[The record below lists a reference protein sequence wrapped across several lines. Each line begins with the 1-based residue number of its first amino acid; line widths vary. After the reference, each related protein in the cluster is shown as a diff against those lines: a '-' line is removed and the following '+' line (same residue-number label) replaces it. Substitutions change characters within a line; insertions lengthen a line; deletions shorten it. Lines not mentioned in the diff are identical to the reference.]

1 MTVKVNPTR
10 DSVPLTVYRELIKE
24 LQTSQDR
31 IEALDAQNQELVKQ
45 NKQLRQALE
54 GMLLAPPEPPLAE
67 IPMREKVTEEITYSI
82 GEGEK
87 FLPDSIL
94 DTKSKPKISGTLV
107 GVVVFVIVVTF
118 GLGAFWSI
126 RSLVKR

>member
-1 MTVKVNPTR
+1 MTVKVNSTR
-10 DSVPLTVYRELIKE
+10 DSVSLTVYRELIKE

-54 GMLLAPPEPPLAE
+54 NMLLAPPDPTSAE
-67 IPMREKVTEEITYSI
+67 MPIREKVTEEITYSI

-87 FLPDSIL
+87 FLPDSIA

-126 RSLVKR
+126 RSIVKR

>member
-1 MTVKVNPTR
+1 MTVKVNSTR
-10 DSVPLTVYRELIKE
+10 DSVSLTVYRELIKE

-67 IPMREKVTEEITYSI
+67 MPMREKVTEEITYSI
-82 GEGEK
+82 GEGER

>member
-45 NKQLRQALE
+45 NKQVRQALE
-54 GMLLAPPEPPLAE
+54 GMILAPPDPP
-67 IPMREKVTEEITYSI
+67 IREKVTEEITYSI

-87 FLPDSIL
+87 SLPDSIL
-94 DTKSKPKISGTLV
+94 GTKSQPKISGTLV
-107 GVVVFVIVVTF
+107 GVVVFVIVITF